1 MDIFKTYDD
10 ALRKKIIYAEV
21 AYIAQAY
28 FESISEYPHK
38 AADLSKTA
46 LHIINEKLT
55 KINDE
60 PPKQDD

>member
-1 MDIFKTYDD
+1 MDIFKTYDN
-10 ALRKKIIYAEV
+10 ALRQKIVYAEV

-28 FESISEYPHK
+28 FESICEYPHK

-46 LHIINEKLT
+46 LNIINEKL
-55 KINDE
+55 KKVNDE